1 MSTNNAFAKVQPY
14 LVESPRPIIGAE
26 TVQFIVMREILDYTV
41 LRTEET
47 RELNTVHT
55 PLSVDKAD
63 ESVRRVAFLATKQK
77 AAESRELEHLLR
89 TATGKE
95 GLKYVRRGGDILLS
109 EEVQKSDEEVV
120 CYLKDN
126 LCMQCPRCGLYGGT
140 STVAGQKERANIKH
154 RIEYSTAFSLL
165 PFDDIGTALTFNA
178 INDRNQTTGQA
189 LGQRFAV
196 QPATLFPSVITLKS
210 VTQRELILAV
220 KTLLACKS
228 YGAESRIGGDV
239 RNTIWGMIAGWEE
252 VITSLELMLELAD
265 NMETLSPETVKRII
279 EEKYKPMAGNPK
291 QIVMLEPT
299 EVDALVKACAETDL
313 EKGFLEKAYQDIAD
327 YRGEQLAR

>member
-1 MSTNNAFAKVQPY
+1 MNRNNAFAQVEPY
-14 LVESPRPIIGAE
+14 LVACPRPIIRAE
-26 TVQFIVMREILDYTV
+26 TVQLIVMREILDYTV

-55 PLSVDKAD
+55 PLSASKTD
-63 ESVRRVAFLATKQK
+63 EAVRRVAFLATKQK

-89 TATGKE
+89 TATDKA
-95 GLKYVRRGGDILLS
+95 GLKYED
-109 EEVQKSDEEVV
+109 

-126 LCMQCPRCGLYGGT
+126 LCMKCPRCALYGGT
-140 STVAGQKERANIKH
+140 STAAGQQERANIKH

-165 PFDDIGTALTFNA
+165 PFDDVSTALTFNA

-196 QPATLFPSVITLKS
+196 QPATLFPSVVTLKS
-210 VTQRELILAV
+210 VTQRELILAI

-239 RNTIWGMIAGWEE
+239 RNSIWGIVAGWEE
-252 VITSLELMLELAD
+252 VITSLELALELAD
-265 NMETLSPETVKRII
+265 RLDALNAETVKQIV
-279 EEKYKPMAGNPK
+279 EEKYLPMAGNPR
-291 QIVMLEPT
+291 QIVVLAPS
-299 EVDALVKACAETDL
+299 EVEAVVKACAETEMD
-313 EKGFLEKAYQDIAD
+313 KPFLEQAYRDVD
-327 YRGEQLAR
+327 EYRKEQMAT